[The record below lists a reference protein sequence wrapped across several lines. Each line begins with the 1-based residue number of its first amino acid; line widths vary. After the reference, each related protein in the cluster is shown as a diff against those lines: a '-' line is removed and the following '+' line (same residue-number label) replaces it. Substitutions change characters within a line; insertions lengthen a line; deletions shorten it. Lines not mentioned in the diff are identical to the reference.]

1 MEAEQKKILKPLCLT
16 VRHLLEGRYDEHGNW
31 HGGDLEERM
40 NALGV
45 WWDREP
51 ILADKVPFRSPED
64 RHAREVIDAYL
75 ALREDAGI
83 SRRDAIEEFVRETA
97 YTWANRLLVL
107 RCMEARDL
115 IDGVVA
121 TKEVYGGRSLA
132 HHRLVQRHPELCTGE
147 DGGLFAM
154 LEEAFSFHAKHLP
167 LVFDPKAA
175 GIALRPSV
183 AALKRCIALLSG
195 TEAVNGNGLATD
207 EVFAAPDAL
216 GWAYQYW
223 NTEEKDRV
231 FAKVRTKKAKI
242 AGADI
247 IPATQLYTEP
257 YMVKFLVQNSLGA
270 TWMGMYPDSDLSEG
284 WEYYV
289 KDADRAPV
297 RRKNV
302 ENITFLDPACGS
314 GHFLIEA
321 FDLFYQMYE
330 AEGKYTDPETICKK
344 ILSRNLYGIDIDER
358 AVQIARAALWM
369 KAAERVFDFSG
380 TPKNIIATNI
390 RLPKGKDH
398 LKAFLAKHPEDAPLQ
413 PALETIFEGLAHAD
427 ELGSLLQIEEP
438 VEKELRWLRERLGG
452 QTTLATG
459 GLTGQT
465 RFAGQMTDEDWDA
478 WKDGV
483 IERLADHFTA
493 EAEAA
498 DLVNAFFSQNAGKG
512 VRLFELLSKRYDVVA
527 ANPPYMGSKKM
538 SQMLKKFVEL
548 FYNPGKRDLYAAFI
562 LRSLNLCGP
571 NSQIAMVTQHSW
583 LFQSSFLELRVI
595 GKPKKD
601 QYCPFTGLLKDT
613 SIQTL
618 VHLGPNAFEEII
630 GEVVN
635 CVLFTLQ
642 KRPPTL
648 NHRIKCYRLIGA
660 NDPLQKIRFLND
672 AIADDF
678 HPSVSMPI
686 QDRFLEIPES
696 PMCYWLSEELIKRM
710 SKDKLENHSKI
721 VQQVITSDNPRF
733 LRYFWE
739 ITSPQK
745 RWVNYLKAGGYNRWS
760 GFENMV
766 LDWHPQGSR
775 LKNNITKKYPYL
787 HGNWGWLIKE
797 ETFWKDGWTYTL
809 MAQGCFGVR
818 KLDSGFVCDSVSPT
832 IILNHPIDG
841 IGAILNCRVV
851 SYLLRSTST
860 ELKFRENYV
869 GRISLPK
876 EIDNSILKFLELVLV
891 DLKKKYESNDMLE
904 IKFSENKSFHP
915 TNLSGDIIGA
925 INQVFQFSALL
936 AAFEGV
942 SESIVF
948 KLYQLEN
955 SDFNRILSETG
966 TPAGW
971 HPLITT
977 YDTLPP
983 LPDSLPEIPPEA
995 LDDLAGHERRS
1006 LSPDDL
1012 ATLKTNLRTLY
1023 EAGPGAKVELEDDS
1037 TAGDGEEEAVAGA
1050 YIPIPPET
1058 FLEELSQKLQIHP
1071 ISVYWL
1077 LKEGIEQEGWRCIP
1091 EERRITEDRFTVM
1104 ILRML
1109 GHRWP
1114 KQIEAGEPVPD
1125 WADADGIIPLTS
1137 DTGEATLLERVRVR
1151 IAAEFPGGSVAAI
1164 EREFEEVM
1172 GTSLEDWLSTGFF
1185 KHHTQQFKKRPVA
1198 WQVQSGK
1205 FTKKRRPAFACVVY
1219 YHKLDGDTLHKI
1231 KNQYVGPLRQRYETE
1246 IRGIESIRAA
1256 SRTEVQEQRFRELE
1270 GLITELKA
1278 FGETLTDVAENG
1290 FSSKTLEKIAKSEPL
1305 DSWCSIDGKRPAPA
1319 DREAFLRQ
1327 EKSYV
1332 PDINDGVRVNVVPL
1346 QKAGL
1351 LAAEVIAKKDLEK
1364 AISDRAE
1371 WRADERRWCR
1381 EGKLPK
1387 CGWWP
1392 QEEAQ

>member
-1 MEAEQKKILKPLCLT
+1 MEAEQKKTLKPLCLT
-16 VRHLLEGRYDEHGNW
+16 LRHLLEGRYDEQGNW

-45 WWDREP
+45 WWDRDP
-51 ILADKVPFRSPED
+51 IPAAKMPFRTPED

-75 ALREDAGI
+75 ALREDAGV
-83 SRRDAIEEFVRETA
+83 SRKDAIEEFVREAA

-132 HHRLVQRHPELCTGE
+132 HHRLAQRHPELCTGE

-154 LEEAFSFHAKHLP
+154 LDEAFSFHAKNLP
-167 LVFDPKAA
+167 LLFDPKAPA
-175 GIALRPSV
+175 VALRPSV
-183 AALKRCIALLSG
+183 AALKKCIALLSG
-195 TEAVNGNGLATD
+195 TESVNGSGPATD

-231 FAKVRTKKAKI
+231 FEKVRTKKAKI
-242 AGADI
+242 QGADI

-270 TWMGMYPDSDLSEG
+270 TWMGMYPDSDLSAG

-314 GHFLIEA
+314 GHFLLEA

-330 AEGKYTDPETICKK
+330 AEGKYTDPATICKK
-344 ILSRNLYGIDIDER
+344 ILARNLYGIDIDER

-398 LKAFLAKHPEDAPLQ
+398 LKAFLAKHPEDAPLA
-413 PALETIFEGLAHAD
+413 PALESIFEGLEHAD

-438 VEKELRWLRERLGG
+438 VEQALRSLRTSLGG
-452 QTTLATG
+452 QTTLPIGDFT
-459 GLTGQT
+459 TPT
-465 RFAGQMTDEDWDA
+465 TDEEWEA
-478 WKDGV
+478 WKEGV
-483 IERLADHFTA
+483 VERLADHFK
-493 EAEAA
+493 EEGEAA
-498 DLVNAFFSQNAGKG
+498 DLSSAFFSQNAGKG

-527 ANPPYMGSKKM
+527 ANPPYMGSGNMGTVVRKYTE
-538 SQMLKKFVEL
+538 QNYE
-548 FYNPGKRDLYAAFI
+548 PGKRDIYAAFI
-562 LRSLNLCGP
+562 IRCLEFSKKSGRIS
-571 NSQIAMVTQHSW
+571 MVTQQSW
-583 LFQSSFLELRVI
+583 MFMKSFANLRVI
-595 GKPKKD
+595 QKEKQNRKEKPEFK
-601 QYCPFTGLLKDT
+601 GLLIDT
-613 SIQTL
+613 TIEL
-618 VHLGPNAFEEII
+618 IAHLGANAFQEVSGEI
-630 GEVVN
+630 VN
-635 CVLFTLQ
+635 VSLFTITNN
-642 KRPPTL
+642 PPSGYHHITAF
-648 NHRIKCYRLIGA
+648 RLIGA
-660 NDPLQKIRFLND
+660 DS
-672 AIADDF
+672 
-678 HPSVSMPI
+678 SVKKSNGLTHCIDVNNYYKVDNSKLMSISTSPI
-686 QDRFLEIPES
+686 I
-696 PMCYWLSEELIKRM
+696 YWVGDQFIDILTSEEKFGKYCDITDGV
-710 SKDKLENHSKI
+710 SAPDKYVRFVWEVDS
-721 VQQVITSDNPRF
+721 TNPRWPI
-733 LRYFWE
+733 Y
-739 ITSPQK
+739 QK
-745 RWVNYLKAGGYNRWS
+745 GGGYKKWYGFNIFSCDWYFNGEKIKSHILDRYPPEKFSLKFKPFNRENTWITWS
-760 GFENMV
+760 DV
-766 LDWHPQGSR
+766 ACGS
-775 LKNNITKKYPYL
+775 
-787 HGNWGWLIKE
+787 
-797 ETFWKDGWTYTL
+797 
-809 MAQGCFGVR
+809 MGVR
-818 KLDSGFVCDSVSPT
+818 VANKFD
-832 IILNHPIDG
+832 ILGSKGPGLFSTQIPMSSILAG
-841 IGAILNCRVV
+841 LNCRIYT
-851 SYLLRSTST
+851 YLLRLSSTTLQFTYPNVRDTIVILPSKEKVEILVEIIIKFKEMIVST
-860 ELKFRENYV
+860 DVLERNYNQK
-869 GRISLPK
+869 LTQ
-876 EIDNSILKFLELVLV
+876 LL
-891 DLKKKYESNDMLE
+891 SNDPSIPL
-904 IKFSENKSFHP
+904 
-915 TNLSGDIIGA
+915 LDI
-925 INQVFQFSALL
+925 QVL
-936 AAFEGV
+936 
-942 SESIVF
+942 
-948 KLYQLEN
+948 KLYPMLTYLHTIEGILETICFTTFGIVE
-955 SDFNRILSETG
+955 SDRINIITETG

-971 HPLITT
+971 HPLIET
-977 YDTLPP
+977 YDALPP
-983 LPDSLPEIPPEA
+983 LPDGLPEIPQEV
-995 LDDLAGHERRS
+995 LNDLAGHERRTFS
-1006 LSPDDL
+1006 SDDL
-1012 ATLKTNLRTLY
+1012 ATLKANLRTLY
-1023 EAGPGAKVELEDDS
+1023 EAGPGAKVEIEDDS
-1037 TAGDGEEEAVAGA
+1037 TSGDGEEAVAGA
-1050 YIPIPPET
+1050 YIPIPAET
-1058 FLEELSQKLQIHP
+1058 FLEELSQKLEVHP

-1091 EERRITEDRFTVM
+1091 EERRITTDRFTVM

-1137 DTGEATLLERVRVR
+1137 DTSEATLLERVRAR

-1205 FTKKRRPAFACVVY
+1205 FTKKRRPAFACLVY

-1231 KNQYVGPLRQRYETE
+1231 KNQYVGPLQQRYETE
-1246 IRGIESIRAA
+1246 IRGIEGVRAA
-1256 SRTEVQEQRFRELE
+1256 SRTEAQEQRFRELE
-1270 GLITELKA
+1270 GLIAELKA
-1278 FGETLTDVAENG
+1278 FGNTLTDVAENG

-1327 EKSYV
+1327 EKSYT
-1332 PDINDGVRVNVVPL
+1332 PDINDGVRVNVAPL

-1351 LAAEVIAKKDLEK
+1351 LAADVIAKKDLEK

-1381 EGKLPK
+1381 EGKLPR
-1387 CGWWP
+1387 CGWWT
-1392 QEEAQ
+1392 

>member
-1 MEAEQKKILKPLCLT
+1 MDAEQKKILKPLCLT
-16 VRHLLEGRYDEHGNW
+16 LRHLLEGRYDEQGKW

-45 WWDREP
+45 WWNRDP
-51 ILADKVPFRSPED
+51 IPTAEMPFRTPED
-64 RHAREVIDAYL
+64 KHAREVIDAYL
-75 ALREDAGI
+75 ALREDAGL
-83 SRRDAIEEFVRETA
+83 SQKDAIEEFVREAA

-115 IDGVVA
+115 IDGVVTA
-121 TKEVYGGRSLA
+121 KEVYGGRSLA
-132 HHRLVQRHPELCTGE
+132 HHRLAQRHPERCTGE

-154 LEEAFSFHAKHLP
+154 LEEAFSFHVKHLP
-167 LVFDPKAA
+167 LLFNPKAPA
-175 GIALRPSV
+175 VALRPSV

-195 TEAVNGNGLATD
+195 TESVNGNGPATD
-207 EVFAAPDAL
+207 EVFATPDAL

-231 FAKVRTKKAKI
+231 FEKVRTKKTKI

-330 AEGKYTDPETICKK
+330 AEGKYTDPEAICKK

-390 RLPKGKDH
+390 RLPKEKDH
-398 LKAFLAKHPEDAPLQ
+398 LKAFLQKHPEDIPLA
-413 PALETIFEGLAHAD
+413 PALESIFEGLEHAD

-438 VEKELRWLRERLGG
+438 VEKELRYLRERLGG
-452 QTTLATG
+452 QTTLSTG

-465 RFAGQMTDEDWDA
+465 SFAGTMTDEDWEA
-478 WKDGV
+478 WKEGV
-483 IERLADHFTA
+483 VERLADHFK
-493 EAEAA
+493 EEGEAA
-498 DLVNAFFSQNAGKG
+498 DLTSAFFSQNAGKG

-527 ANPPYMGSKKM
+527 ANPPYMGSKNM
-538 SQMLKKFVEL
+538 GDFYKKYIQYYYF
-548 FYNPGKRDLYAAFI
+548 PGKRDLYCAFI
-562 LRSLNLCGP
+562 LRSLNLISKAGRL
-571 NSQIAMVTQHSW
+571 AMVTQQSW
-583 LFQSSFLELRVI
+583 MFQKSYQDLRAKR
-595 GKPKKD
+595 GKNNNNREKKNE
-601 QYCPFTGLLKDT
+601 FNGLLNDS
-613 SIQTL
+613 SIETIA
-618 VHLGPNAFEEII
+618 HLGPDSFIEIS
-630 GEVVN
+630 GAVVN
-635 CVLFTLQ
+635 IVLFTLQ
-642 KRPPTL
+642 NKV
-648 NHRIKCYRLIGA
+648 NNKDHRIIAIRLNGKTYEEK
-660 NDPLQKIRFLND
+660 KIL
-672 AIADDF
+672 
-678 HPSVSMPI
+678 
-686 QDRFLEIPES
+686 LEKIS
-696 PMCYWLSEELIKRM
+696 FNSEYLY
-710 SKDKLENHSKI
+710 I
-721 VQQVITSDNPRF
+721 VQQDLIKQIPQSPLVYWLNTKLIEIMQNSNRLKDASDVRQGIGCADTN
-733 LRYFWE
+733 RYIRNQWE
-739 ITSPQK
+739 AK
-745 RWVNYLKAGGYNRWS
+745 WDLNDRWYPYVRGGGYQKWS
-760 GFENMV
+760 ELVFTAIEWRYSGITIKESKSIIPSEKLYFKEGITYTDLACGSMSARYM
-766 LDWHPQGSR
+766 PQGYIFSDGGPGIFGNNNDCWILSFLNSR
-775 LKNNITKKYPYL
+775 IVTFILRVTCSSPLHFRMGYVANIPLPDDIPFQIDILTKW
-787 HGNWGWLIKE
+787 NVLIKS
-797 ETFWKDGWTYTL
+797 
-809 MAQGCFGVR
+809 MICN
-818 KLDSGFVCDSVSPT
+818 SN
-832 IILNHPIDG
+832 ILEYNHLLNKKIF
-841 IGAILNCRVV
+841 ANQFILESLLLPVE
-851 SYLLRSTST
+851 SYLD
-860 ELKFRENYV
+860 
-869 GRISLPK
+869 RIWFKAYDLNDQD
-876 EIDNSILKFLELVLV
+876 INSI
-891 DLKKKYESNDMLE
+891 
-904 IKFSENKSFHP
+904 
-915 TNLSGDIIGA
+915 
-925 INQVFQFSALL
+925 
-936 AAFEGV
+936 
-942 SESIVF
+942 
-948 KLYQLEN
+948 
-955 SDFNRILSETG
+955 FNETG

-971 HPLITT
+971 HPLIST
-977 YDTLPP
+977 YDPLPP
-983 LPDSLPEIPPEA
+983 LPDDLPEIPQEV
-995 LDDLAGHERRS
+995 LDYLAEHERQV

-1023 EAGPGAKVELEDDS
+1023 EAGPGAKVEIEDDS
-1037 TAGDGEEEAVAGA
+1037 TSGDGEEEAVAGA
-1050 YIPIPPET
+1050 YIPIPAET

-1077 LKEGIEQEGWRCIP
+1077 LKEGIEKEGWRCIP
-1091 EERRITEDRFTVM
+1091 EERRITTDRFTVM

-1137 DTGEATLLERVRVR
+1137 GTGEATLLERVRAR
-1151 IAAEFPGGSVAAI
+1151 IAEEFPGGSVAAI
-1164 EREFEEVM
+1164 EREFEEVV
-1172 GTSLEDWLSTGFF
+1172 GKSLEDWLNTEFF
-1185 KHHTQQFKKRPVA
+1185 KHHTKQFKKRPIA

-1205 FTKKRRPAFACVVY
+1205 FTKKRQPAFACMIY

-1246 IRGIESIRAA
+1246 MRGIEGIPAA

-1270 GLITELKA
+1270 GLIAELKA
-1278 FGETLTDVAENG
+1278 FGEILTDAAENG

-1305 DSWCSIDGKRPAPA
+1305 DSWCSIDGTRPAPA

-1327 EKSYV
+1327 EMSYI

-1381 EGKLPK
+1381 EGKLPE
-1387 CGWWP
+1387 CGWWR
-1392 QEEAQ
+1392 